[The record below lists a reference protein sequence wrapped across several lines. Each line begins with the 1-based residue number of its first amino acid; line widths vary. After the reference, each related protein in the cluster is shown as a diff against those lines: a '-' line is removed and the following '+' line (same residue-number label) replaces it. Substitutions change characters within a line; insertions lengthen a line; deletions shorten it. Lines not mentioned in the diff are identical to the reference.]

1 MRAFR
6 IALAIALF
14 ASLFAMLAWR
24 ASVKPF
30 WHDEIY
36 TILEAELPVATLWRA
51 LHDGID
57 LQPPL
62 NALLTRGIHLIAG
75 VGPIVTRLP
84 AIAGFL
90 LAAIF
95 IFIVVL
101 RRTNGLIA
109 TSAGARSASRRHG
122 GMPPTRADT
131 A

>member
-6 IALAIALF
+6 IALAVGLF
-14 ASLFAMLAWR
+14 ASLLALLSWR

-30 WHDEIY
+30 WHAEIY

-62 NALLTRGIHLIAG
+62 NVSLTRGIHLIAG

-84 AIAGFL
+84 AIAGFTQ
-90 LAAIF
+90 ATFAMKE
-95 IFIVVL
+95 
-101 RRTNGLIA
+101 LICSG
-109 TSAGARSASRRHG
+109 T
-122 GMPPTRADT
+122 
-131 A
+131 